1 MHSSLVVAARRRA
14 LCNGPRREK
23 KSLYDRSEAAVVCYM
38 PLSAFPILHFMQK
51 MKPAGRPK
59 PHPKLNNI
67 GISSSTIHTK
77 IFFVFRLKSFPRSSS
92 GQSQTHCWP
101 QITFFFCK
109 IARIF
114 TGFLGL
120 VQQSSCP
127 SNKRTCFGC
136 LETFQL
142 NFRQT
147 RLPLL

>member
-23 KSLYDRSEAAVVCYM
+23 KNLYMIGVVV

-77 IFFVFRLKSFPRSSS
+77 IFFVFRLKSFPSSSS
-92 GQSQTHCWP
+92 GQSQTHYWP
-101 QITFFFCK
+101 QITFFCK